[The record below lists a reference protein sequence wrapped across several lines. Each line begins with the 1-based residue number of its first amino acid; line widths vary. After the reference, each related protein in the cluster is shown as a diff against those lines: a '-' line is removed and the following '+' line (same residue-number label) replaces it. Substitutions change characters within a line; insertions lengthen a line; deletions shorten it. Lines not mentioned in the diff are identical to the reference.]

1 MDNGGIFTFSL
12 IFIPISV
19 VSLFYLIHSLDK
31 KPLRI
36 LLISILFL
44 GIVDR
49 IFLEVGY
56 PEIEGMADWEYFTRF
71 FFLGLFWRYYI
82 FLVVYFIFGLIFMF
96 FKSGEEERVPVK
108 KSSFNNEEIVS
119 NGS

>member
-1 MDNGGIFTFSL
+1 MDNGRIFTFSL

-31 KPLRI
+31 KSLRI
-36 LLISILFL
+36 LLISILCL
-44 GIVDR
+44 GIADR

-56 PEIEGMADWEYFTRF
+56 PEIEGMADWEYFKRF
-71 FFLGLFWRYYI
+71 FFIGIFARYYI

-96 FKSGEEERVPVK
+96 SKSGEEERVLG
-108 KSSFNNEEIVS
+108 NESPANSEEMAS
-119 NGS
+119 NDS